1 MEMTRELNA
10 QIAANENS
18 VPDNLAVHGARASLQ
33 SSSGDFATWR
43 ENFLKL
49 VKGDSGKRI
58 VTETW
63 RKVTRESPEPGK
75 IKPVERP
82 SVPPP
87 EPVEDK

>member
-1 MEMTRELNA
+1 
-10 QIAANENS
+10 
-18 VPDNLAVHGARASLQ
+18 LQ

-75 IKPVERP
+75 IKPVEPP